1 MSHRRVR
8 IWPPLAEEWLNMR
21 FGASFWPWGW
31 QWVDDGEELPA
42 RPSEPVPEE
51 APLPLFD
58 RLAE

>member
-8 IWPPLAEEWLNMR
+8 IWPALAEEWLNMR

-31 QWVDDGEELPA
+31 QWVDEGENQPA
-42 RPSEPVPEE
+42 QHSEPERAP

-58 RLAE
+58 RLSK

>member
-8 IWPPLAEEWLNMR
+8 IWPALAEEWLNMR

-31 QWVDDGEELPA
+31 QWVDDGEDHPE
-42 RPSEPVPEE
+42 PSPEQPQIA

-58 RLAE
+58 RSGK